1 MAFRLLPLFLI
12 LAITLSCSS
21 DNGDLEAVNQDNNA
35 NYFPLAANN
44 TWTYNNVQEADGE
57 DNIERTDVLTV
68 NSTTTISGNSYF
80 NFLQDEVQEGFTT
93 ALFANGAV
101 RKENNKLIYNGT
113 LNFEFD
119 GIDPIEIPITD
130 ATVYNKTA
138 VAGMQLYE
146 LNNTVTQTIMDIPV
160 TISFTIR
167 TEEAGQFE
175 SFSVGT
181 EEFTDVIASKVIVNV
196 DISASFDILGTPIAI
211 PILMS
216 QDVINATN
224 YYASDIGFVYSD
236 VVFQYELEDLSQFNI
251 ELPIPESATI
261 NSTQSITDW
270 NVVLED

>member
-1 MAFRLLPLFLI
+1 MVFRLLPLFLF
-12 LAITLSCSS
+12 LCITVSCSS
-21 DNGDLEAVNQDNNA
+21 DNGDLEPVNQENNA
-35 NYFPLAANN
+35 NYFPLVAEN
-44 TWTYNNVQEADGE
+44 TWSYNNVQETEGE
-57 DNIERTDVLTV
+57 ENQESTDVLTV
-68 NSTTTISGNSYF
+68 NSTTTIFGNTYF
-80 NFLQDEVQEGFTT
+80 NFLQDEIQEGFTT

-101 RKENNKLIYNGT
+101 RKDNSKLIYKGT

-119 GIDPIEIPITD
+119 GIDPIEIHITD

-138 VAGMQLYE
+138 IEGMQLYE

-167 TEEAGQFE
+167 TEDAGQLE
-175 SFSVGT
+175 NLTVGT

-196 DISASFDILGTPIAI
+196 DISASFDILGTPVTI

-224 YYASDIGFVYSD
+224 YYASDIGLVYSD
-236 VVFQYELEDLSQFNI
+236 VLFEYQLEDLSQFNI
-251 ELPIPESATI
+251 ELPFPESATI

-270 NVVLED
+270 NVTLED

>member
-1 MAFRLLPLFLI
+1 
-12 LAITLSCSS
+12 
-21 DNGDLEAVNQDNNA
+21 
-35 NYFPLAANN
+35 
-44 TWTYNNVQEADGE
+44 
-57 DNIERTDVLTV
+57 
-68 NSTTTISGNSYF
+68 
-80 NFLQDEVQEGFTT
+80 
-93 ALFANGAV
+93 
-101 RKENNKLIYNGT
+101 
-113 LNFEFD
+113 
-119 GIDPIEIPITD
+119 
-130 ATVYNKTA
+130 
-138 VAGMQLYE
+138 MQLYE